1 MNIFK
6 NKKIS
11 LLILLIVLTI
21 VTVNLILYKKNTNTE
36 NLTIKTNI
44 TNNTDYEIKDF
55 NIYIKYKSKKY
66 KNINLIS
73 EKNISA
79 NNKVEEKTVI
89 DPYGIYSIELKYKKN
104 NKGIYYKSIDV
115 PKNININLSIDNFE
129 PLTISGTLHDGR
141 QEYNIKEVLDD

>member
-89 DPYGIYSIELKYKKN
+89 DPYGIYSIRVK
-104 NKGIYYKSIDV
+104 I
-115 PKNININLSIDNFE
+115 
-129 PLTISGTLHDGR
+129 
-141 QEYNIKEVLDD
+141 

>member
-73 EKNISA
+73 EKHIC
-79 NNKVEEKTVI
+79 E
-89 DPYGIYSIELKYKKN
+89 
-104 NKGIYYKSIDV
+104 
-115 PKNININLSIDNFE
+115 
-129 PLTISGTLHDGR
+129 
-141 QEYNIKEVLDD
+141 